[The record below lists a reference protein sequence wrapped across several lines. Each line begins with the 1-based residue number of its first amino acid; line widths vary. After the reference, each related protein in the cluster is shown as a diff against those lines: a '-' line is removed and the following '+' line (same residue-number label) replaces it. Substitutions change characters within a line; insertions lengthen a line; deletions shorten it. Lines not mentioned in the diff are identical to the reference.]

1 MKMKIPIVDPTNIYN
16 NHESS
21 NDFMA
26 SENNDSSQPEEADS
40 PTADDDFSEYLWM
53 ENEEE
58 FDKQVI
64 VICSYIEG
72 MIFCNLFLMIKNTK
86 WSEMVLP
93 ILTTIIIMC
102 QPGVNKIANGCFA
115 QATFKMVDLSR
126 VKKMDFYKQ
135 PEM

>member
-26 SENNDSSQPEEADS
+26 SENNDSGQPEEADS

-64 VICSYIEG
+64 FVCGYIKSMICH
-72 MIFCNLFLMIKNTK
+72 NLFLLNT
-86 WSEMVLP
+86 
-93 ILTTIIIMC
+93 
-102 QPGVNKIANGCFA
+102 NG
-115 QATFKMVDLSR
+115 LI
-126 VKKMDFYKQ
+126 
-135 PEM
+135 

>member
-26 SENNDSSQPEEADS
+26 SENNDISQPEEADS

-58 FDKQVI
+58 FDKQV
-64 VICSYIEG
+64 CG
-72 MIFCNLFLMIKNTK
+72 C
-86 WSEMVLP
+86 
-93 ILTTIIIMC
+93 ILKAWFVATCTHWL
-102 QPGVNKIANGCFA
+102 KI
-115 QATFKMVDLSR
+115 QLV
-126 VKKMDFYKQ
+126 
-135 PEM
+135 

>member
-1 MKMKIPIVDPTNIYN
+1 MKIPIVDPTNIYN

-64 VICSYIEG
+64 FICYIEG

-93 ILTTIIIMC
+93 ILTTIIIIC
-102 QPGVNKIANGCFA
+102 
-115 QATFKMVDLSR
+115 
-126 VKKMDFYKQ
+126 
-135 PEM
+135 